1 MNLICSNLV
10 WSIQLVFLTT
20 LSIVHLLYLNFY
32 SNILDKTNYTFC
44 WTYNLQT
51 PDSSYCGEAL
61 QSPDQSTF
69 MCVLQEAQVLWTD
82 FRRRFQKPSKL
93 FRGLASKCGSWPET
107 NRRRPSTS
115 PTPASFSAP
124 VTSCWQP
131 TVITRSEQVDLS
143 FSHVWWCRC
152 IGENLTLCIS
162 MMSFQWSI
170 NQFYRKIQ
178 NICINSDWMRHLRES
193 TQTRM
198 MSCFNFIT
206 KQNPGKPSQNQRGV
220 FCCVRCFMKMCVDPW
235 SCRKHV
241 KLYSTSSLWRSNVEK
256 KV

>member
-32 SNILDKTNYTFC
+32 SNILDKTNFTFC

-51 PDSSYCGEAL
+51 PDSSFCGEAL
-61 QSPDQSTF
+61 QSPDHSTF

-178 NICINSDWMRHLRES
+178 NE
-193 TQTRM
+193 
-198 MSCFNFIT
+198 T
-206 KQNPGKPSQNQRGV
+206 KRSHTNQNDVMLQLHYKTKSRKTLSKSEG
-220 FCCVRCFMKMCVDPW
+220 CVLLC
-235 SCRKHV
+235 
-241 KLYSTSSLWRSNVEK
+241 
-256 KV
+256 